1 MHDIRASAGAQS
13 GYIGGV
19 AAGRRDVEVRL
30 VSPAS
35 IEGVV
40 ENFDVVPDV
49 AVTNLNTGHR
59 YRVTA
64 ANNAFRVQSLPA
76 GTYVVRASS
85 TSGVVEKEVDATPGA
100 ITKVTLRSRG
110 FGTIEGTLVDA
121 AQIPLTNHA

>member
-64 ANNAFRVQSLPA
+64 ANNAFRVKSMTA
-76 GTYVVRASS
+76 GTYVVKGNS
-85 TSGVVEKEVDATPGA
+85 TSVAVGTEVHAIHVATSM
-100 ITKVTLRSRG
+100 R
-110 FGTIEGTLVDA
+110 
-121 AQIPLTNHA
+121 